1 MQKQDYKPGHL
12 TLELVFFI
20 HNQTPGLQLSH
31 LLIGNGKPHHLPRT
45 VQRNRGWGDKATSTV
60 SGTMM
65 ITMIVV
71 TTGTSKDRD
80 TQRCYH
86 CWLLQNNLLHK
97 IFKKIPFLPFHS
109 HKPLRGHLCSMWRLV
124 FKIKV
129 MAFHITWRYEEKR
142 LKESNKTTE
151 KLGGGE
157 LTLLNAVDVA
167 LNLIF

>member
-129 MAFHITWRYEEKR
+129 MAFHIIWRYEEKR